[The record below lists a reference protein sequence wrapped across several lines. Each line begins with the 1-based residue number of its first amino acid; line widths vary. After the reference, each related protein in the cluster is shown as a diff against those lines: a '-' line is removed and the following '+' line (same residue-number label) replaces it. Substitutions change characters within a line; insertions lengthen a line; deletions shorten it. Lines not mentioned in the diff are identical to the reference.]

1 MGAYAFDYP
10 GLLGRA
16 LASELSL
23 GSEFCSYHQS
33 LRCVL
38 SANDTGHRHGGGE
51 DHFQR
56 WRRAPRG

>member
-1 MGAYAFDYP
+1 MGVYAFDYP

-23 GSEFCSYHQS
+23 GSEFCSYQQS

-56 WRRAPRG
+56 W